1 MREANIKGTPVMRPL
16 FMEFP
21 DDTNT
26 YNDKN
31 LTFMLGSSVLVAN
44 VFEKGADLRKIYLP
58 EGVFWYDINDNFRE
72 YQGGQTIYI
81 DVNSHSIPM
90 FLRDSGIFF
99 TTDDI
104 HQASTETAR
113 QLDFTISAKS
123 DVEFIIYDDDGHS
136 KDYEKGKYLNTSVKV
151 KAGDIT
157 TVSFEKSGDYEE
169 SIENIT
175 LKLVSKKKGAYYVS
189 ADDKLLKRFLVK
201 NNFDEATEGWYYNLS
216 DRTIMVKAE
225 NPKNKNFDIKISTEK
240 FDLIGMVLD
249 NE

>member
-1 MREANIKGTPVMRPL
+1 MRGQR
-16 FMEFP
+16 
-21 DDTNT
+21 
-26 YNDKN
+26 
-31 LTFMLGSSVLVAN
+31 S
-44 VFEKGADLRKIYLP
+44 RKPI
-58 EGVFWYDINDNFRE
+58 GFRLW
-72 YQGGQTIYI
+72 
-81 DVNSHSIPM
+81 VVH
-90 FLRDSGIFF
+90 
-99 TTDDI
+99 
-104 HQASTETAR
+104 
-113 QLDFTISAKS
+113 
-123 DVEFIIYDDDGHS
+123 
-136 KDYEKGKYLNTSVKV
+136 
-151 KAGDIT
+151 
-157 TVSFEKSGDYEE
+157 KSGDYKE